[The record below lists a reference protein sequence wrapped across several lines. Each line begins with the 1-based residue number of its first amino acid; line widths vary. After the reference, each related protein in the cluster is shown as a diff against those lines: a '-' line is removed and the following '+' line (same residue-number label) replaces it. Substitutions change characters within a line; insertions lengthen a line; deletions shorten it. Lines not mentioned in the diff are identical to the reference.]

1 MRNFKRL
8 LIIIIALALAA
19 SVIFFT
25 LENRTPTQL
34 VFFGWHTSQ
43 LPIALF
49 VLSAFIIGL
58 ILGPVTTWWPQQRL
72 RMRYN
77 KQAKQLKACEQR
89 LAQLQEAAQAQP
101 ETPVVIQ
108 AADAQISK
116 ANS

>member
-25 LENRTPTQL
+25 LENRAPTQL

-49 VLSAFIIGL
+49 VLSAFIVGL

-101 ETPVVIQ
+101 ETPVVTQ

>member
-25 LENRTPTQL
+25 LENRAATQL

-49 VLSAFIIGL
+49 VLSAFIVGL

-101 ETPVVIQ
+101 EAPVVIQ
-108 AADAQISK
+108 AGDTQISK

>member
-8 LIIIIALALAA
+8 LIVIIALALAA

-34 VFFGWHTSQ
+34 VFFGWQTAE
-43 LPIALF
+43 LPTALF
-49 VLSAFIIGL
+49 VMSAFTIGL
-58 ILGPVTTWWPQQRL
+58 ILGPLTTWWPQQRL

-89 LAQLQEAAQAQP
+89 LAELQGNVDSAEPQAEVAQL
-101 ETPVVIQ
+101 
-108 AADAQISK
+108 SK
-116 ANS
+116 AES

>member
-25 LENRTPTQL
+25 LENRAPTQL

-49 VLSAFIIGL
+49 VLSAFIVGL

-77 KQAKQLKACEQR
+77 KQVKQLKACEQR

-101 ETPVVIQ
+101 EAPVVIQ
-108 AADAQISK
+108 AGDTQISK

>member
-25 LENRTPTQL
+25 LENRAPTQL

-49 VLSAFIIGL
+49 VLSAFIVGL

-101 ETPVVIQ
+101 EAPVVIQ

>member
-25 LENRTPTQL
+25 LENRAPTQL

-49 VLSAFIIGL
+49 VLSAFIVGL

-101 ETPVVIQ
+101 EAPVVIQ
-108 AADAQISK
+108 AGDTQISK

>member
-8 LIIIIALALAA
+8 LIVIIALVLAA

-34 VFFGWHTSQ
+34 VFFGWQTPE
-43 LPIALF
+43 LPTALF
-49 VLSAFIIGL
+49 VMSAFIIGL
-58 ILGPVTTWWPQQRL
+58 ILGPLTTWWPQQRL

>member
-8 LIIIIALALAA
+8 LIVIIALVLAA

-34 VFFGWHTSQ
+34 VFFGWQTPE
-43 LPIALF
+43 LPTALF
-49 VLSAFIIGL
+49 VMSAFIIGL
-58 ILGPVTTWWPQQRL
+58 ILGPLTTWWPQQRL

-89 LAQLQEAAQAQP
+89 LAELQGDVDSAEPRAEVAQL
-101 ETPVVIQ
+101 
-108 AADAQISK
+108 SK
-116 ANS
+116 AES

>member
-25 LENRTPTQL
+25 LENRAPTQL

-49 VLSAFIIGL
+49 VLSAFIVGL

-101 ETPVVIQ
+101 EAPVVIQ
-108 AADAQISK
+108 AGDTQISK
-116 ANS
+116 TNS

>member
-25 LENRTPTQL
+25 LENRAPTQL

-43 LPIALF
+43 LPIAFF
-49 VLSAFIIGL
+49 VLSAFIVGL

-101 ETPVVIQ
+101 EAPVVIQ
-108 AADAQISK
+108 AGDTQISK